1 MYRTKGTH
9 MLLRRTG
16 LLATGLVTGLIAL
29 TACNTTPPPAA
40 EETAAA
46 PVPAGEDQD
55 AFAYDSK
62 IKVGKLI
69 AETRC
74 STCHAIGPTGN
85 SPHQDAKPFR
95 QLSDNYPVR
104 NLEEALAEG
113 IVVGHPDMPM
123 FVLSPYEIDS
133 LLTYLESIQE
143 PHPA

>member
-1 MYRTKGTH
+1 MY
-9 MLLRRTG
+9 LRRSGHLASG
-16 LLATGLVTGLIAL
+16 LFAGFAIL
-29 TACNTTPPPAA
+29 TACSSMPADDTEDSVTIA
-40 EETAAA
+40 PQPEED
-46 PVPAGEDQD
+46 GEQ
-55 AFAYDSK
+55 FAYDSK

-95 QLSDNYPVR
+95 QLSENYPVR

-123 FVLSPYEIDS
+123 FVLSPYEIDA
-133 LLTYLESIQE
+133 LITYLESIQE

>member
-1 MYRTKGTH
+1 MR
-9 MLLRRTG
+9 LRRTG
-16 LLATGLVTGLIAL
+16 LLASGLVTGLAML
-29 TACNTTPPPAA
+29 AACNSTPAASQDEVVVTTPSTQ
-40 EETAAA
+40 EE
-46 PVPAGEDQD
+46 EEK
-55 AFAYDSK
+55 FAYDSK
-62 IKVGKLI
+62 VEVGKLI

-95 QLSDNYPVR
+95 QLSENYPVR

-123 FVLSPYEIDS
+123 FVLSPYEIDA
-133 LLTYLESIQE
+133 LITYLESIQE

>member
-1 MYRTKGTH
+1 M
-9 MLLRRTG
+9 
-16 LLATGLVTGLIAL
+16 L
-29 TACNTTPPPAA
+29 TACNSTPAA
-40 EETAAA
+40 EEDDAVALTT
-46 PVPAGEDQD
+46 PSGEE
-55 AFAYDSK
+55 AESFAYDSK
-62 IKVGKLI
+62 VKVGKLI

-95 QLSDNYPVR
+95 QLSENYPVR

-123 FVLSPYEIDS
+123 FVLSPYEIDA
-133 LLTYLESIQE
+133 LITYLESIQE

>member
-1 MYRTKGTH
+1 MP
-9 MLLRRTG
+9 
-16 LLATGLVTGLIAL
+16 ADDAEDSVTIA
-29 TACNTTPPPAA
+29 PQP
-40 EETAAA
+40 EED
-46 PVPAGEDQD
+46 GEQ
-55 AFAYDSK
+55 FAYDSK

-95 QLSDNYPVR
+95 QLSENYPVR

-123 FVLSPYEIDS
+123 FVLSPYEIDA
-133 LLTYLESIQE
+133 LITYLESIQE

>member
-1 MYRTKGTH
+1 

-16 LLATGLVTGLIAL
+16 LLATGLATGLIML
-29 TACNTTPPPAA
+29 TACNSTPAA
-40 EETAAA
+40 DTEETVSA
-46 PVPAGEDQD
+46 VPAVEEDAD
-55 AFAYDSK
+55 KFAYDSK

-74 STCHAIGPTGN
+74 STCHAIGTTGT

-95 QLSDNYPVR
+95 QLSENYPVR

-133 LLTYLESIQE
+133 LITYLESIQE

>member
-1 MYRTKGTH
+1 

-16 LLATGLVTGLIAL
+16 LLAIGLATGLAMLA
-29 TACNTTPPPAA
+29 ACNSTPSAETEDAA
-40 EETAAA
+40 SAA
-46 PVPAGEDQD
+46 PAVEEDAEQ
-55 AFAYDSK
+55 FAYDSK

-95 QLSDNYPVR
+95 QLSENYPVR

-123 FVLSPYEIDS
+123 FVLSPYEIDA
-133 LLTYLESIQE
+133 LITYLESIQE

>member
-1 MYRTKGTH
+1 MF
-9 MLLRRTG
+9 LRRSGVLALG
-16 LLATGLVTGLIAL
+16 LLAL
-29 TACNTTPPPAA
+29 TACHTTPATEAEEPAA
-40 EETAAA
+40 ST
-46 PVPAGEDQD
+46 EDQ
-55 AFAYDSK
+55 AQFEFDSK

-74 STCHAIGPTGN
+74 AKCHATGPTGD
-85 SPHQDAKPFR
+85 SPHPDAKPFR
-95 QLSDNYPVR
+95 YLSDNYPVR

-133 LLTYLESIQE
+133 LITYLESIQE

>member
-1 MYRTKGTH
+1 MF
-9 MLLRRTG
+9 LRRTG
-16 LLATGLVTGLIAL
+16 LLASGLMTGLIAL
-29 TACNTTPPPAA
+29 SACNSTPASAA
-40 EETAAA
+40 GETAVA
-46 PVPAGEDQD
+46 PAPDEEGD

-74 STCHAIGPTGN
+74 AACHAIGPTGT

-95 QLSDNYPVR
+95 ELSQNYPVR

-123 FVLSPYEIDS
+123 FVMSTYEIDA
-133 LLTYLESIQE
+133 LITYLESIQE

>member
-1 MYRTKGTH
+1 MFQ
-9 MLLRRTG
+9 RRTG
-16 LLATGLVTGLIAL
+16 LLVSGLVTGLAML
-29 TACNTTPPPAA
+29 TACNSTPAA
-40 EETAAA
+40 EEDDAVALTT
-46 PVPAGEDQD
+46 PSGEE
-55 AFAYDSK
+55 AESFAYDSK
-62 IKVGKLI
+62 VKVGKLI

-95 QLSDNYPVR
+95 QLSENYPVR

-123 FVLSPYEIDS
+123 FVLSPYEIDA
-133 LLTYLESIQE
+133 LITYLESIQE

>member
-1 MYRTKGTH
+1 MY
-9 MLLRRTG
+9 LRRSG
-16 LLATGLVTGLIAL
+16 LLASGLFAGFAIL
-29 TACNTTPPPAA
+29 TARNSTPANDA
-40 EETAAA
+40 EESVAVA
-46 PVPAGEDQD
+46 PQPEEDGEQ
-55 AFAYDSK
+55 FAYDSK

-74 STCHAIGPTGN
+74 STCHAIGATGN

-95 QLSDNYPVR
+95 QLSENYPVR

-123 FVLSPYEIDS
+123 FVLSPYEIDA
-133 LLTYLESIQE
+133 LITYLESIQE

>member
-1 MYRTKGTH
+1 MFQ
-9 MLLRRTG
+9 RRTG
-16 LLATGLVTGLIAL
+16 LFVSGLAIGLTLL
-29 TACNTTPPPAA
+29 TACNSTPDPEANEPAS
-40 EETAAA
+40 
-46 PVPAGEDQD
+46 VPAQADEDSD
-55 AFAYDSK
+55 KFAYDSK
-62 IKVGKLI
+62 IKVGRLI

-74 STCHAIGPTGN
+74 STCHAIGPTGT

-95 QLSDNYPVR
+95 QLSENYPVR

>member
-1 MYRTKGTH
+1 MF
-9 MLLRRTG
+9 LRRSG
-16 LLATGLVTGLIAL
+16 LLALGLLAL
-29 TACNTTPPPAA
+29 TACHTTPATEADTPAA
-40 EETAAA
+40 S
-46 PVPAGEDQD
+46 PEDEAQ
-55 AFAYDSK
+55 FEFDSK

-74 STCHAIGPTGN
+74 AKCHATGVSGE
-85 SPHQDAKPFR
+85 SPHPDAKPFR
-95 QLSDNYPVR
+95 YLSDNYPVR

-133 LLTYLESIQE
+133 LITYLESIQE

>member
-1 MYRTKGTH
+1 MF
-9 MLLRRTG
+9 LRRSG
-16 LLATGLVTGLIAL
+16 LLALGLLAL
-29 TACNTTPPPAA
+29 TACHTTPATEAEAPAA
-40 EETAAA
+40 SPEDTAQF
-46 PVPAGEDQD
+46 E
-55 AFAYDSK
+55 FDSK

-74 STCHAIGPTGN
+74 AKCHATGVSGD
-85 SPHQDAKPFR
+85 SPHPDAKPFR
-95 QLSDNYPVR
+95 YLSDNYPVR

-133 LLTYLESIQE
+133 LITYLESIQE

>member
-1 MYRTKGTH
+1 MQT
-9 MLLRRTG
+9 RRIG
-16 LLATGLVTGLIAL
+16 LIASGLVTGLILLA
-29 TACNTTPPPAA
+29 ACNSTP
-40 EETAAA
+40 ETGPDDAIVAA
-46 PVPAGEDQD
+46 PSTDEEAEQ
-55 AFAYDSK
+55 FAYDSK
-62 IKVGKLI
+62 VKVGKLI

-95 QLSDNYPVR
+95 QLSENYPVR

-123 FVLSPYEIDS
+123 FVLSPYEIDA
-133 LLTYLESIQE
+133 LITYLESIQE

>member
-1 MYRTKGTH
+1 MF
-9 MLLRRTG
+9 LRRTG
-16 LLATGLVTGLIAL
+16 FLAAGLMTGLVAL
-29 TACNTTPPPAA
+29 TACNSTPATGT
-40 EETAAA
+40 EETVAA
-46 PVPAGEDQD
+46 PATDDGED

-74 STCHAIGPTGN
+74 AACHAIGPSGG

-95 QLSDNYPVR
+95 ELSQNYPVR

-123 FVLSPYEIDS
+123 FVMSTYEIDA

>member
-1 MYRTKGTH
+1 MFQRH
-9 MLLRRTG
+9 TG
-16 LLATGLVTGLIAL
+16 FLVAGLMTSLTLLA
-29 TACNTTPPPAA
+29 ACNTTTAPEA
-40 EETAAA
+40 EESAATAP
-46 PVPAGEDQD
+46 PVEENSDS
-55 AFAYDSK
+55 FAYDSK
-62 IKVGKLI
+62 VKVGRLI

-74 STCHAIGPTGN
+74 SSCHAIGPTGN

-95 QLSDNYPVR
+95 QLSENYPVR

-123 FVLSPYEIDS
+123 FVLSPYEIDA

>member
-1 MYRTKGTH
+1 MY
-9 MLLRRTG
+9 LRRSG
-16 LLATGLVTGLIAL
+16 LLASGLVAGLVILA
-29 TACNTTPPPAA
+29 ACNSTPATDA
-40 EETAAA
+40 EDSVAVA
-46 PVPAGEDQD
+46 PQPEDGGEQ
-55 AFAYDSK
+55 FAYDSK

-95 QLSDNYPVR
+95 HLSENYPVR

-123 FVLSPYEIDS
+123 FVLSPYEIDA
-133 LLTYLESIQE
+133 LITYLESIQE